1 MVFPLPKLVSFFPV
15 FLSSKN
21 CTAIHSIS
29 QTRNPGVILSPF
41 NLVSFQILPFYLRNC
56 FSSAHFSPPPRHHH
70 SPKCHCLSCRQLRQF
85 LNWPST
91 HTWFPFQS
99 GRQGDLSKTQTLP
112 FYPCLKLFSDL
123 TKALGWRQYSQQG
136 PAQADWHLDPYAPSC
151 LLLQT
156 SGPAFSPVFCL
167 APPRR
172 VFALQFPFHFSL

>member
-123 TKALGWRQYSQQG
+123 TKALGWRQIQPTRPCTG
-136 PAQADWHLDPYAPSC
+136 
-151 LLLQT
+151 
-156 SGPAFSPVFCL
+156 GL
-167 APPRR
+167 APWSIC
-172 VFALQFPFHFSL
+172 SLMPAAPNIWTCF